1 MDINDFIEKF
11 AACLHHTPSS
21 PIGPDTEFKKLDE
34 WSSIFA
40 LIVIAMVDTDYH
52 KVLTAEDIRSSKSL
66 SDLFTLIQS
75 K

>member
-11 AACLHHTPSS
+11 ATCLNHTSS
-21 PIGPDTEFKKLDE
+21 SAISPQTEYRKLDE

-40 LIVIAMVDTDYH
+40 LIVIAMVDTDYS
-52 KVLTAEDIRSSKSL
+52 KVLTSEDIKNTMTI
-66 SDLFTLIQS
+66 SDLFNVIQS